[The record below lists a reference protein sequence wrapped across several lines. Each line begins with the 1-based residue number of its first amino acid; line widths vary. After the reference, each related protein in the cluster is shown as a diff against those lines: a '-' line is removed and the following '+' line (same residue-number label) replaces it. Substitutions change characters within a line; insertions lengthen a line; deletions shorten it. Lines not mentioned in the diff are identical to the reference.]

1 MISKRSIIVALVGLN
16 LFLLI
21 AVVSGSYSL
30 PSALA
35 QRRGSSGDYVAVTCR
50 VDNDYDAIYII
61 DLAERALHCF
71 IPNRDR
77 SGRVVYAGVRNLV
90 ADFER

>member
-1 MISKRSIIVALVGLN
+1 MISKRSIIVALIGLN

-30 PSALA
+30 PSAMA
-35 QRRGSSGDYVAVTCR
+35 QRRGASGDYVAVTCR
-50 VDNDYDAIYII
+50 ADPNYDVLYII

-71 IPNRDR
+71 VPDRDR
-77 SGRVVYAGVRNLV
+77 SGHMTYAGVRNLV